1 MLFLLHVVVVA
12 VHRFQIGL
20 ERLADGLARRDDHR
34 LHHQGAVLP
43 GEVLRPADGFHI
55 VVEVPAAF
63 LEIGQVAVRQVGQVL
78 AHVGLGQFDELGAD
92 GIADPARAAVQH
104 EPDAVGLVQADLDEV
119 VAGAQGAEVVA
130 IVGLLQPWVLGGDGP
145 EACGQGAPG
154 LVGGGRYVVP
164 GALVAP
170 AEGLAVG
177 HGALDGA
184 AQAMEVV
191 RQVGGPQGGEGGD
204 HAAADV
210 HAHGGGND
218 RADGGN
224 HAADGRALAQ
234 VHVGHDRQVL
244 EDEGHLRRVD
254 QLLAGF
260 LFHRHAFGPET
271 DGLAAG
277 HFQQLRAVRFHLRCL
292 MKGG

>member
-1 MLFLLHVVVVA
+1 M
-12 VHRFQIGL
+12 
-20 ERLADGLARRDDHR
+20 
-34 LHHQGAVLP
+34 
-43 GEVLRPADGFHI
+43 
-55 VVEVPAAF
+55 PAAF

-92 GIADPARAAVQH
+92 GITDPARAAVQH
-104 EPDAVGLVQADLDEV
+104 EPDAVGLVQADLDEM

-130 IVGLLQPWVLGGDGP
+130 IVGLLQPRVFGGDRL
-145 EACGQGAPG
+145 EAPGQRAPG
-154 LVGGGRYVVP
+154 LVGGVRHVVP
-164 GALVAP
+164 GALVVP
-170 AEGLAVG
+170 AEGLAVW
-177 HGALDGA
+177 HRALDGA
-184 AQAMEVV
+184 TQAMEIV

-210 HAHGGGND
+210 HTHRGGD
-218 RADGGN
+218 DGAYRGD

-234 VHVGHDRQVL
+234 MHVRHHRQVL

-260 LFHRHAFGPET
+260 VFHGHAFGPEP
-271 DGLAAG
+271 DGFAAS
-277 HFQQLRAVRFHLRCL
+277 HFQQLRAVVFHLRCL